1 MCIVLYD
8 SRAGGDARLTQ
19 IVDTE
24 YVCTD
29 ENYYKEEPGAVS
41 LDALVTRGWLLFS
54 ILSAT
59 YEPRD
64 AEWQEDS

>member
-1 MCIVLYD
+1 MRIVLYD
-8 SRAGGDARLTQ
+8 SGASGDTRLSQ

-29 ENYYKEEPGAVS
+29 ENYYKEECGAVS
-41 LDALVTRGWLLFS
+41 LDALVPRGGLLFS
-54 ILSAT
+54 TLGTT

-64 AEWQEDS
+64 AEW